1 MSKNIFRIC
10 YFCILLSTLVACNS
24 VDANWNDKYPFKI
37 DFYKLQNMQL
47 PGFDHPGS
55 GLNPAYALSMIPDED
70 ITIYGLRVEGK
81 NNGAWDHGRFVY
93 EMKNG
98 KSETIR
104 QYPYTIKKGDKKIIY
119 QTAGDHTY
127 RVLGRTQ
134 YSNLAWEERESKMPE
149 FDVMKIYTDK
159 GTWLINIAMTPEN
172 LNDKKFKAKESND
185 KFDKEKNESY
195 LERITK

>member
-10 YFCILLSTLVACNS
+10 YFCILFSALVACNS

-47 PGFDHPGS
+47 PGFNTPGS
-55 GLNPAYALSMIPDED
+55 GFNPAYALSIVPDED
-70 ITIYGLRVEGK
+70 ITIYGLRVEGYD
-81 NNGAWDHGRFVY
+81 GSWDPGKFVY
-93 EMKNG
+93 EMKNE
-98 KSETIR
+98 KSEAIR

-119 QTAGDHTY
+119 QTAGNYTY
-127 RVLGRTQ
+127 RTQGRTKD
-134 YSNLAWEERESKMPE
+134 SNLAWVQREHQMPKY
-149 FDVMKIYTDK
+149 DVMKIYTDK

-172 LNDKKFKAKESND
+172 LKDKKFKAKESND

-195 LERITK
+195 LERITKK